1 MAIICA
7 FSYFETKN
15 RNYEEKHHA
24 CDGDN
29 HSRNL
34 LFNEGKQRRKMSDL
48 TLANIEALAN
58 NEFDNGYFCYGT
70 GKVICPYSGQ
80 QVAGYFIRRN
90 IE

>member
-1 MAIICA
+1 MKKNIMLLMATIIVA
-7 FSYFETKN
+7 TFFLTKVN
-15 RNYEEKHHA
+15 KEE
-24 CDGDN
+24 
-29 HSRNL
+29 
-34 LFNEGKQRRKMSDL
+34 KMSDL

-90 IE
+90 IK

>member
-1 MAIICA
+1 MKKNIMLVMATIIVA
-7 FSYFETKN
+7 TFFLTKAN
-15 RNYEEKHHA
+15 KEE
-24 CDGDN
+24 
-29 HSRNL
+29 
-34 LFNEGKQRRKMSDL
+34 KMSDL

>member
-1 MAIICA
+1 MATIIVA
-7 FSYFETKN
+7 TFFLTKVN
-15 RNYEEKHHA
+15 KEE
-24 CDGDN
+24 
-29 HSRNL
+29 
-34 LFNEGKQRRKMSDL
+34 KMSDL

>member
-1 MAIICA
+1 MLAMATIIVA
-7 FSYFETKN
+7 TFFLTKVN
-15 RNYEEKHHA
+15 KEE
-24 CDGDN
+24 
-29 HSRNL
+29 
-34 LFNEGKQRRKMSDL
+34 KMSDL

>member
-1 MAIICA
+1 MKKNIMLVMATIIVA
-7 FSYFETKN
+7 TFFLTKVN
-15 RNYEEKHHA
+15 KEE
-24 CDGDN
+24 
-29 HSRNL
+29 
-34 LFNEGKQRRKMSDL
+34 KMSDL

-80 QVAGYFIRRN
+80 QVAGYYIKRN